1 MLLKLGENQARFCT
15 QFITAIKKS
24 EEAAMPKPS
33 GTFSVILVLL
43 LIVSATSKGQS
54 PSPPITAIKAG
65 RLIDPETGSASNNQV
80 IIIEDERI
88 KAVGANLS
96 IPVGATVIDLSKL
109 TVMPGLVDTHT
120 HMALTYKEQP
130 ENNYYY
136 LTYVME
142 STPLRAIQ
150 AASNGIQLLSS
161 GFTVIRDV
169 GNNALY
175 ADTALR
181 QAIEQGWLP
190 GPTVIPSGPIIG
202 STGGQFWPTP
212 EMYKQ
217 HNNNFPEYIDADSP
231 DEIVKAIRQ
240 NMLFGARTI
249 KLCIDC
255 KPWGYSVED
264 IKLAIREAAK
274 GGCKVEG
281 HVQTPEGAQRAIDA
295 GIYIIAHG
303 NALTPE
309 HHRQMAE
316 KGIFRAGTDTPFTK
330 YRGSETA
337 FKQTVAKLRDAWE
350 KKVPLTFST
359 DFDYWNDRMKDEKTG
374 DWLTR
379 GEMTIAF
386 LDTWKAANIP
396 ARDILYALTIN
407 GYKAADVI
415 KDRGPIKPGFF
426 ADLIAVAGD
435 PLTNIDALR
444 KVEFVMKNGV
454 VFKKDG
460 VMTPEKFFHPG
471 PVRMPSGRWT
481 R

>member
-1 MLLKLGENQARFCT
+1 MR
-15 QFITAIKKS
+15 FIT
-24 EEAAMPKPS
+24 EALCLS
-33 GTFSVILVLL
+33 LL
-43 LIVSATSKGQS
+43 VSALAISIAGQTS
-54 PSPPITAIKAG
+54 PAPITAIKAG
-65 RLIDPETGSASNNQV
+65 RLIDPETATVTSNQV
-80 IIIEDERI
+80 IIVEGEKI

-96 IPVGATVIDLSKL
+96 IPAGATVIDLSTL
-109 TVMPGLVDTHT
+109 TVLPGLVDAHT

-136 LTYVME
+136 LTSVMD
-142 STPLRAIQ
+142 STALRAIQ

-161 GFTVIRDV
+161 GFTVVRDV

-202 STGGQFWPTP
+202 STGGQLWPTP
-212 EMYKQ
+212 EAYKR
-217 HNNNFPEYIDADSP
+217 NNIMFPEYIDADSP

-264 IKLAIREAAK
+264 IKLAIQEAAK

-316 KGIFRAGTDTPFTK
+316 KGIFRAGTDTPFTN
-330 YRGSETA
+330 YRGSDAA
-337 FKQTVAKLRDAWE
+337 FRQTVAKLRDAWE

-359 DFDYWNDRMKDEKTG
+359 DFDYWNERMKDPKSGEWLSRG
-374 DWLTR
+374 D
-379 GEMTIAF
+379 MTIAF

-396 ARDILYALTIN
+396 TRDILYALTIN

-415 KDRGPIKPGFF
+415 KERGPIKPGMF
-426 ADLIAVAGD
+426 ADLIAVSGD
-435 PLTNIDALR
+435 PLTNIDSLR
-444 KVEFVMKNGV
+444 NVQFVMKNGT

-471 PVRMPSGRWT
+471 PVRMPNGRWT

>member
-1 MLLKLGENQARFCT
+1 MLCLYSILLFVAV
-15 QFITAIKKS
+15 TATAQT
-24 EEAAMPKPS
+24 AA
-33 GTFSVILVLL
+33 
-43 LIVSATSKGQS
+43 
-54 PSPPITAIKAG
+54 PITAIKAG
-65 RLIDPETGSASNNQV
+65 RLIDPETASATSNQV
-80 IIIEDERI
+80 ILIEGERI
-88 KAVGANLS
+88 KAVGANLT
-96 IPVGATVIDLSKL
+96 IPAGATIIDLSKL
-109 TVMPGLVDTHT
+109 TVLPGLVDAHT

-136 LTYVME
+136 LTFVTD
-142 STPLRAIQ
+142 STALRAIQ
-150 AASNGIQLLSS
+150 AASNGIQLLNS

-169 GNNALY
+169 GNNAMY

-202 STGGQFWPTP
+202 STGGQLWPTP
-212 EMYKQ
+212 EMYKE
-217 HNNNFPEYIDADSP
+217 HKMMFPEYIDADSP

-255 KPWGYSVED
+255 KPWGYSVDD
-264 IKLAIREAAK
+264 IKLAITEAAK

-281 HVQTPEGAQRAIDA
+281 HVQTPDGAQRAIDA

-316 KGIFRAGTDTPFTK
+316 KGIFRAGTDTPFTR
-330 YRGSETA
+330 YRGTEAA

-359 DFDYWNDRMKDEKTG
+359 DFDYWNERMKNEKTG
-374 DWLTR
+374 EWLTR

-396 ARDILYALTIN
+396 PADVLRAITIN

-415 KDRGPIKPGFF
+415 KERGPIKAGFF
-426 ADLIAVAGD
+426 ADLIAVSGD
-435 PLTNIDALR
+435 PLTDIDALR
-444 KVEFVMKNGV
+444 NVQFVMKNGV

-471 PVRMPSGRWT
+471 PVRTPNGRWT

>member
-1 MLLKLGENQARFCT
+1 MRCL
-15 QFITAIKKS
+15 
-24 EEAAMPKPS
+24 PKII
-33 GTFSVILVLL
+33 FMYLILVFVT
-43 LIVSATSKGQS
+43 VSAAAQTAA
-54 PSPPITAIKAG
+54 PITAIKAG
-65 RLIDPETGSASNNQV
+65 RLIDPETGTATNNQ
-80 IIIEDERI
+80 IILIEGERI
-88 KAVGANLS
+88 KAVGGNLA
-96 IPVGATVIDLSKL
+96 IPTGATVIDLSKL
-109 TVMPGLVDTHT
+109 SVLPGLVDTHT

-136 LTYVME
+136 LTFVTD
-142 STPLRAIQ
+142 STALRAIQ
-150 AASNGIQLLSS
+150 AASNGIQLLNS

-169 GNNALY
+169 GNNAMY

-190 GPTVIPSGPIIG
+190 GPTVIPSGPMIG

-212 EMYKQ
+212 EMYKE
-217 HNNNFPEYIDADSP
+217 HKLMFPEYIDADSR

-240 NMLFGARTI
+240 NMLLGARTI
-249 KLCIDC
+249 KLCVDC
-255 KPWGYSVED
+255 KPWGYSVDD
-264 IKLAIREAAK
+264 IRLAIAEAAK

-281 HVQTPEGAQRAIDA
+281 HVQTPEGAQRAIEA

-303 NALTPE
+303 TALTAD

-330 YRGSETA
+330 YRGSEAA

-359 DFDYWNDRMKDEKTG
+359 DFDYWNERMKNDQTSE
-374 DWLTR
+374 WLTR

-396 ARDILYALTIN
+396 PADILRAITIN

-415 KDRGPIKPGFF
+415 KERGPIKAGLF
-426 ADLIAVAGD
+426 ADLIAVSGD
-435 PLTNIDALR
+435 PLSDIDALR
-444 KVEFVMKNGV
+444 NVQFVMKNGT

-471 PVRMPSGRWT
+471 PVRTPNGRWT

>member
-1 MLLKLGENQARFCT
+1 MRCLPKIIFIYLILV
-15 QFITAIKKS
+15 FITVPVTAQ
-24 EEAAMPKPS
+24 
-33 GTFSVILVLL
+33 T
-43 LIVSATSKGQS
+43 T
-54 PSPPITAIKAG
+54 PPITAIKVG
-65 RLIDPETGSASNNQV
+65 RLIDPETATVTTNQ
-80 IIIEDERI
+80 IILVEGERI
-88 KAVGANLS
+88 KAVGANIA
-96 IPVGATVIDLSKL
+96 IPSGATIIDLSKL
-109 TVMPGLVDTHT
+109 TVLPGLVDTHT

-136 LTYVME
+136 LTFVTD
-142 STPLRAIQ
+142 STALRAIQ
-150 AASNGIQLLSS
+150 AASNGIQLLNS

-169 GNNALY
+169 GNNAMY

-212 EMYKQ
+212 EMYKE
-217 HNNNFPEYIDADSP
+217 HKLMFPEYIDADTP
-231 DEIVKAIRQ
+231 GEIVKAIRQ
-240 NMLFGARTI
+240 NMLLGARTI

-255 KPWGYSVED
+255 KPWGYSVDD
-264 IKLAIREAAK
+264 IKLAITEAAK

-281 HVQTPEGAQRAIDA
+281 HVQTPDGAQRAIDA

-330 YRGSETA
+330 YRGSEAA
-337 FKQTVAKLRDAWE
+337 FRQTVAKLRDAWE
-350 KKVPLTFST
+350 KEVPLTFST
-359 DFDYWNDRMKDEKTG
+359 DFDYWNERMKNEKTG
-374 DWLTR
+374 EWLTR

-386 LDTWKAANIP
+386 LDTWTAANIP
-396 ARDILYALTIN
+396 PADILRAITIN

-415 KDRGPIKPGFF
+415 KERGPIKTGLF
-426 ADLIAVAGD
+426 ADLIAVSGD
-435 PLTNIDALR
+435 PLTDINALR
-444 KVEFVMKNGV
+444 DVQFVMKNGM

-460 VMTPEKFFHPG
+460 VMTPENFFHPG
-471 PVRMPSGRWT
+471 PVRTPNGRWT

>member
-1 MLLKLGENQARFCT
+1 MSKFARLSLIF
-15 QFITAIKKS
+15 
-24 EEAAMPKPS
+24 
-33 GTFSVILVLL
+33 VLL
-43 LIVSATSKGQS
+43 FIASPTSRAQPPS
-54 PSPPITAIKAG
+54 PSIIAIKAG
-65 RLIDPETGSASNNQV
+65 RLIDPETGSVSNNQL
-80 IIIEDERI
+80 IIIEGERI
-88 KAVGANLS
+88 KAVGANLT
-96 IPVGATVIDLSKL
+96 IPAGATIIDLSKL
-109 TVMPGLVDTHT
+109 TVLPGLVDAHT

-190 GPTVIPSGPIIG
+190 GPTVIPSGAIIG

-231 DEIVKAIRQ
+231 DEIVKAVRQ

-255 KPWGYSVED
+255 KPWGYSVDD
-264 IKLAIREAAK
+264 IKLAIKEAAK

-281 HVQTPEGAQRAIDA
+281 HVQTPDGAQRAIDA
-295 GIYIIAHG
+295 GIYIIGHG

-316 KGIFRAGTDTPFTK
+316 KGIFLAGTDTPLTK

-359 DFDYWNDRMKDEKTG
+359 DFDYWNERMKDDKTG
-374 DWLTR
+374 EWLTR
-379 GEMTIAF
+379 GQMTIAF

-415 KDRGPIKPGFF
+415 KERGPIKVGFF
-426 ADLIAVAGD
+426 ADLIAVSGD
-435 PLTNIDALR
+435 PLTDIDALR
-444 KVEFVMKNGV
+444 EVQFVMKNGM

-460 VMTPEKFFHPG
+460 VMTPEKFFNPG
-471 PVRMPSGRWT
+471 PVRMPNGRWT

>member
-1 MLLKLGENQARFCT
+1 MRCLPKIIFMYWLLVFVT
-15 QFITAIKKS
+15 VSVTAQT
-24 EEAAMPKPS
+24 AA
-33 GTFSVILVLL
+33 
-43 LIVSATSKGQS
+43 
-54 PSPPITAIKAG
+54 PIIAVKAG
-65 RLIDPETGSASNNQV
+65 RLIDPETATVTTNQ
-80 IIIEDERI
+80 IILIEGERI
-88 KAVGANLS
+88 KAVGGNLE
-96 IPVGATVIDLSKL
+96 IPTGATVIDLSKL
-109 TVMPGLVDTHT
+109 SVLPGLVDTHT

-136 LTYVME
+136 LTFVTD

-150 AASNGIQLLSS
+150 AASNGIQLLNS

-169 GNNALY
+169 GNNAMY

-212 EMYKQ
+212 EMYKE
-217 HNNNFPEYIDADSP
+217 HKLMFPEYIDADTP

-240 NMLFGARTI
+240 NMLLGARTI
-249 KLCIDC
+249 KLCVDC
-255 KPWGYSVED
+255 KPWGYSVDD
-264 IKLAIREAAK
+264 IKLAISEAAK

-281 HVQTPEGAQRAIDA
+281 HVQTPDGAQRAIDA

-303 NALTPE
+303 TALTPD

-330 YRGSETA
+330 YRGSEVA

-359 DFDYWNDRMKDEKTG
+359 DFDYWNERMKNDKTG
-374 DWLTR
+374 EWLTR

-396 ARDILYALTIN
+396 AADILRAITIN

-415 KDRGPIKPGFF
+415 KERGPIKAGLF
-426 ADLIAVAGD
+426 ADLIAVSGD

-444 KVEFVMKNGV
+444 NVQFVMKNGMI
-454 VFKKDG
+454 FKKDG

-471 PVRMPSGRWT
+471 PVRTPNGRWT

>member
-1 MLLKLGENQARFCT
+1 MRSLRKIIFMYWLLVFVTVPAAAQ
-15 QFITAIKKS
+15 TA
-24 EEAAMPKPS
+24 A
-33 GTFSVILVLL
+33 
-43 LIVSATSKGQS
+43 
-54 PSPPITAIKAG
+54 PITAIKAG
-65 RLIDPETGSASNNQV
+65 RLIDPETGSATNNQ
-80 IIIEDERI
+80 IILIEGERI
-88 KAVGANLS
+88 KAVGGNLA
-96 IPVGATVIDLSKL
+96 IPTGATVIDLSKL
-109 TVMPGLVDTHT
+109 SVLPGLVDTHT

-136 LTYVME
+136 LTFVTD
-142 STPLRAIQ
+142 STALRAIQ
-150 AASNGIQLLSS
+150 AASNGIQLLNS

-169 GNNALY
+169 GNNAMY

-212 EMYKQ
+212 EMYKD
-217 HNNNFPEYIDADSP
+217 HKLMFPEYIDADSP

-240 NMLFGARTI
+240 NMLLGARTI
-249 KLCIDC
+249 KLCVDC
-255 KPWGYSVED
+255 KPWGYSVD
-264 IKLAIREAAK
+264 NIKLAIAEAAK

-281 HVQTPEGAQRAIDA
+281 HVQTPDGAQRAIDA
-295 GIYIIAHG
+295 GIYIIGHG
-303 NALTPE
+303 TALTPD

-316 KGIFRAGTDTPFTK
+316 KGIYRAGTDTPYTK
-330 YRGSETA
+330 YRGSEAA

-359 DFDYWNDRMKDEKTG
+359 DFDYWNERMKNDQTG
-374 DWLTR
+374 EWFTR

-396 ARDILYALTIN
+396 PADILRAITIN

-415 KDRGPIKPGFF
+415 KERGPIKAGLF
-426 ADLIAVAGD
+426 ADLIAVSGD
-435 PLTNIDALR
+435 PLNDIDALR
-444 KVEFVMKNGV
+444 NVQFVMKNGM

-471 PVRMPSGRWT
+471 PVRTPNGRWT

>member
-1 MLLKLGENQARFCT
+1 MKKISWMLCALVAVCLVDAAQA
-15 QFITAIKKS
+15 Q
-24 EEAAMPKPS
+24 
-33 GTFSVILVLL
+33 
-43 LIVSATSKGQS
+43 QS
-54 PSPPITAIKAG
+54 QPARMTAIKAG
-65 RLIDPETGSASNNQV
+65 KLIDPETGTSSTNVV
-80 IIIEDERI
+80 ILIEGERI
-88 KAVGANLS
+88 KEVGVNVA
-96 IPVGATVIDLSKL
+96 IPSGATVIDLSRL
-109 TVMPGLVDTHT
+109 TVLPGLVDAHT
-120 HMALTYKEQP
+120 HMGLTYKEQP

-142 STPLRAIQ
+142 SSPLRAIQ
-150 AASNGIQLLSS
+150 AASNAIQLLNS
-161 GFTVIRDV
+161 GFTVVRDV

-175 ADTALR
+175 VDAALR

-202 STGGQFWPTP
+202 STGGQLWPTP

-217 HNNNFPEYIDADSP
+217 HSIMFPEYIDANSP
-231 DEIVKAIRQ
+231 DEIVRAVRE

-264 IKLAIREAAK
+264 IKLAISEAAK

-309 HHRQMAE
+309 HHRQMAA
-316 KGIFRAGTDTPFTK
+316 KGIFLAGTDTPFTR
-330 YRGSETA
+330 YRGTEAA

-359 DFDYWNDRMKDEKTG
+359 DFDYWNDRMKDDKSGEWLNRG
-374 DWLTR
+374 DLTI
-379 GEMTIAF
+379 EFIE
-386 LDTWKAANIP
+386 TWKAAGIP
-396 ARDILYALTIN
+396 AADILRAMTIN
-407 GYKAADVI
+407 GYRAADII
-415 KDRGPIKPGFF
+415 KERGPIKAGMF
-426 ADLIAVAGD
+426 ADLIAVSGD
-435 PLTNIDALR
+435 PLASIDALR
-444 KVEFVMKNGV
+444 NVQFVMKNGS

-460 VMTPEKFFHPG
+460 MMSPEKFFHPG
-471 PVRMPSGRWT
+471 PVRIPSGRWT

>member
-1 MLLKLGENQARFCT
+1 MRKLTVVFWLFLILAFPTMLLKSQT
-15 QFITAIKKS
+15 T
-24 EEAAMPKPS
+24 
-33 GTFSVILVLL
+33 
-43 LIVSATSKGQS
+43 
-54 PSPPITAIKAG
+54 PSPVTAIKAG
-65 RLIDPETGSASNNQV
+65 RLIDPETGTASTNQV
-80 IIIEDERI
+80 IIIDGEKI
-88 KAVGANLS
+88 KSVGANLA
-96 IPVGATVIDLSKL
+96 IPTGATVIDLSKL
-109 TVMPGLVDTHT
+109 TVLPGLVDTHT
-120 HMALTYKEQP
+120 HTALTYKEQP

-142 STPLRAIQ
+142 SSPLRAIQ
-150 AASNGIQLLSS
+150 AASNGIQLLNS

-175 ADTALR
+175 ADVALR

-190 GPTVIPSGPIIG
+190 GPTVIPSGPMIG
-202 STGGQFWPTP
+202 STGGQYWPTP

-217 HNNNFPEYIDADSP
+217 HNIMFPEYIDANSP
-231 DEIVKAIRQ
+231 DEIVKAIRE

-255 KPWGYSVED
+255 KPWGYSVAD
-264 IKLAIREAAK
+264 IKLAISEAAK

-281 HVQTPEGAQRAIDA
+281 HVQTADGAQRAIDA

-316 KGIFRAGTDTPFTK
+316 KGIFRAGTDTPLTK
-330 YRGSETA
+330 YRGNEAA

-359 DFDYWNDRMKDEKTG
+359 DFDYWNERMKDDKTG
-374 DWLTR
+374 EWLSR

-386 LDTWKAANIP
+386 IETWKAANIP
-396 ARDILYALTIN
+396 PADILRAITIN

-415 KDRGPIKPGFF
+415 KERGPIKPGMF
-426 ADLIAVAGD
+426 ADLIAVSGD
-435 PLTNIDALR
+435 PLTSIDALLN
-444 KVEFVMKNGV
+444 VQFVMKNGM

-471 PVRMPSGRWT
+471 PVRTPSGRWT

>member
-1 MLLKLGENQARFCT
+1 MRCL
-15 QFITAIKKS
+15 
-24 EEAAMPKPS
+24 PKIIFMYS
-33 GTFSVILVLL
+33 ILVFVT
-43 LIVSATSKGQS
+43 ISATAQTAV
-54 PSPPITAIKAG
+54 PIIVVKAG
-65 RLIDPETGSASNNQV
+65 RLIDPETATVTTNQ
-80 IIIEDERI
+80 IILIEGERI
-88 KAVGANLS
+88 KAVGANLA
-96 IPVGATVIDLSKL
+96 IPTGATVIDLSKL
-109 TVMPGLVDTHT
+109 TVLPGLVDTHT

-136 LTYVME
+136 LTFVTD

-150 AASNGIQLLSS
+150 AASNGIQLLNS

-169 GNNALY
+169 GNNAMY

-212 EMYKQ
+212 EMYKE
-217 HNNNFPEYIDADSP
+217 HKLMFPEYIDADTP

-249 KLCIDC
+249 KLCVDC
-255 KPWGYSVED
+255 KPWGYSVDD
-264 IKLAIREAAK
+264 IKLAMTEAAK

-281 HVQTPEGAQRAIDA
+281 HVQTPDGAQRAIDA

-303 NALTPE
+303 TALTPE

-330 YRGSETA
+330 YRGSEVA
-337 FKQTVAKLRDAWE
+337 FKQTVANLRDAWE

-359 DFDYWNDRMKDEKTG
+359 DFDYWNERMKDDRTG
-374 DWLTR
+374 EWLTR

-396 ARDILYALTIN
+396 PADILRAITIN

-415 KDRGPIKPGFF
+415 KERGPIKAGLF

-435 PLTNIDALR
+435 PLTDIDALR
-444 KVEFVMKNGV
+444 NVQFVMKNGM

-471 PVRMPSGRWT
+471 PVRTPSGRWT

>member
-1 MLLKLGENQARFCT
+1 MR
-15 QFITAIKKS
+15 FIT
-24 EEAAMPKPS
+24 EALCLS
-33 GTFSVILVLL
+33 LL
-43 LIVSATSKGQS
+43 LSALAISIAGQTS
-54 PSPPITAIKAG
+54 PAPITAIKAC
-65 RLIDPETGSASNNQV
+65 RLIDPETATVTSNQV
-80 IIIEDERI
+80 IIIEGEKI
-88 KAVGANLS
+88 KAVGANLA
-96 IPVGATVIDLSKL
+96 IPAGATVIDLSTL
-109 TVMPGLVDTHT
+109 TVLPGLVDAHT

-136 LTYVME
+136 LTNVMD

-161 GFTVIRDV
+161 GFTVVRDV

-212 EMYKQ
+212 EMYTR
-217 HNNNFPEYIDADSP
+217 HNIMFPEYIDADSP

-281 HVQTPEGAQRAIDA
+281 HVQTAEGAQRAIDA

-316 KGIFRAGTDTPFTK
+316 KGIFRAGTDTPFTN
-330 YRGSETA
+330 YRGTDAA

-359 DFDYWNDRMKDEKTG
+359 DFDYWNERMKDPKTG
-374 DWLTR
+374 EWLSR
-379 GEMTIAF
+379 GDMTIAF

-396 ARDILYALTIN
+396 TRDILYALTIN

-415 KDRGPIKPGFF
+415 KERGPIKPGMF
-426 ADLIAVAGD
+426 ADLIAVSGD
-435 PLTNIDALR
+435 PLNNIDSLR
-444 KVEFVMKNGV
+444 NVQFVMKNGT

-471 PVRMPSGRWT
+471 PVRMPNGRWT

>member
-1 MLLKLGENQARFCT
+1 MR
-15 QFITAIKKS
+15 
-24 EEAAMPKPS
+24 KPLVVFA
-33 GTFSVILVLL
+33 TLFVLSVMSV
-43 LIVSATSKGQS
+43 ATSIAQTT
-54 PSPPITAIKAG
+54 PTPVVAIKAG
-65 RLIDPETGSASNNQV
+65 RLIDPETGTAATGQV
-80 IIIEDERI
+80 ILIEGEKI
-88 KAVGANLS
+88 KAVGADLA
-96 IPVGATVIDLSKL
+96 IPAGATVIDLSKL
-109 TVMPGLVDTHT
+109 TVLPGLVDAHT
-120 HMALTYKEQP
+120 HMAITYKEQP

-142 STPLRAIQ
+142 SSPLRAIQ
-150 AASNGIQLLSS
+150 AASNGIQLLNS

-169 GNNALY
+169 GNNAFY

-202 STGGQFWPTP
+202 STGGQLWPTP

-217 HNNNFPEYIDADSP
+217 HNIVFPEYIDADTP

-249 KLCIDC
+249 KICVDC
-255 KPWGYSVED
+255 KPWGYSVDD
-264 IKLAIREAAK
+264 IKLVIREAAK

-303 NALTPE
+303 NALTPD

-316 KGIFRAGTDTPFTK
+316 KGIFLAGTDTPFTK
-330 YRGSETA
+330 YRGSEAA
-337 FKQTVAKLRDAWE
+337 FKTTVAKLRDAFE
-350 KKVPLTFST
+350 KKVPLTFSS
-359 DFDYWNDRMKDEKTG
+359 DFDYWNDRMKDDKTG
-374 DWLTR
+374 EWLTR

-396 ARDILYALTIN
+396 ARDVLYAMTIN
-407 GYKAADVI
+407 GYKAADI
-415 KDRGPIKPGFF
+415 INQRGPIKPGLF
-426 ADLIAVAGD
+426 ADLIAVNGD
-435 PLTNIDALR
+435 PLTDIDTLR
-444 KVEFVMKNGV
+444 NVQFVMKNGM

-471 PVRMPSGRWT
+471 PVRIPNGRWT

>member
-1 MLLKLGENQARFCT
+1 MRCLPKIIFMYAILLFVTL
-15 QFITAIKKS
+15 
-24 EEAAMPKPS
+24 
-33 GTFSVILVLL
+33 
-43 LIVSATSKGQS
+43 SATAQTAA
-54 PSPPITAIKAG
+54 PIIAIKAG
-65 RLIDPETGSASNNQV
+65 RLIDPETATVTTNQ
-80 IIIEDERI
+80 IILIEGERI
-88 KAVGANLS
+88 KAVGGNLA
-96 IPVGATVIDLSKL
+96 IPTGATIIDLSKL
-109 TVMPGLVDTHT
+109 TVLPGLVDTHT

-136 LTYVME
+136 LTFVTD
-142 STPLRAIQ
+142 STALRAIQ
-150 AASNGIQLLSS
+150 AASNGIQLLNS

-169 GNNALY
+169 GNNAMY

-212 EMYKQ
+212 EMYKD
-217 HNNNFPEYIDADSP
+217 HKLMFPEYIDADTP

-240 NMLFGARTI
+240 NMLLGARTI
-249 KLCIDC
+249 KLCVDC
-255 KPWGYSVED
+255 KPWGYSVDD
-264 IKLAIREAAK
+264 IKLAIAEAAK

-330 YRGSETA
+330 YRGSEAA

-359 DFDYWNDRMKDEKTG
+359 DFDYWNERMKDDKTG
-374 DWLTR
+374 EWFTR

-386 LDTWKAANIP
+386 IDTWKAANIP
-396 ARDILYALTIN
+396 PADILRAITIN

-415 KDRGPIKPGFF
+415 KERGPIKAGFF
-426 ADLIAVAGD
+426 ADLIAVSGD
-435 PLTNIDALR
+435 PLTDIDALR
-444 KVEFVMKNGV
+444 NVQFVMKNGM

-471 PVRMPSGRWT
+471 PVRTPNGRWT